1 MKIKSLILLASL
13 AGLLSAFAERIEL
26 KTDAARC
33 TVETVGARVVSFS
46 TAASGEVLWN
56 ASPEQG
62 AASPRWGHGGIPV
75 CWPWFG
81 VTGKGDY
88 HGTAWQSPFAVVSR
102 TETPG
107 RSELVLALEASG
119 ARLEYRAI
127 LTDALKLE
135 LTTVNTAA
143 KPLRFSAAFHPYFR
157 VGERDRTVVTG
168 LGEKPLAMNRT
179 IDDVFPAG
187 KGSCSVY
194 RLVDPSLDRTVTV
207 IAENST
213 DVNVWNPG
221 PEKDTPGVIPGDGW
235 RNFVCVEPMLGSW
248 GEPRTLAPGGKLHL
262 MMGVS
267 VEKGAAVTGF
277 AGRDPRYPGFSEE
290 VFKLPFRVMFI
301 GAHPDDADYQFGA
314 TATKLV
320 RAGARVT
327 FVSVCNGDNGHQTM
341 DPEALAARRYN
352 ESQAAARVYGVDRY
366 VIMGEHDCR
375 AEATVELRQRIVRL
389 IRTVSPHLVITHRT
403 CDYHADHRA
412 TGQAVQDA
420 TYLMGVPLFCPEAPV
435 PETLPFVM
443 YAGDRFTMP
452 RPFRPDLLV
461 DGDDAL
467 DTTVRALACHESQL
481 FEWLPPEYGTDPKTI
496 PSDPAGQLDYLRRN
510 VPPDL
515 FMIGN
520 AYRDVIV
527 RTFGGKAP
535 KYVEA
540 FELCEYARPPA
551 KKEIDYLA
559 SLGFRWVKEEK

>member
-1 MKIKSLILLASL
+1 MLTL
-13 AGLLSAFAERIEL
+13 AGAFSALAERIEL
-26 KTDAARC
+26 KTASARC
-33 TVETVGARVVSFS
+33 TVETVGARVISFS
-46 TAASGEVLWN
+46 TADSGEVLWN
-56 ASPEQG
+56 AAPEQG
-62 AASPRWGHGGIPV
+62 AEASRWGHGGVPV

-102 TETPG
+102 VETAG
-107 RSELVLALEASG
+107 RSELVLATETPG
-119 ARLEYRAI
+119 ARLECRAI
-127 LTDALKLE
+127 LTDELRLE
-135 LTTVNTAA
+135 LTTVNASA
-143 KPLRFSAAFHPYFR
+143 KPLLFSAAFHPYFR
-157 VGERDRTVVTG
+157 VGERDRVVVTG
-168 LGEKPLAMNRT
+168 LGEKPLEMNRT

-194 RLVDPSLDRTVTV
+194 RIVDPSLDRTVTV
-207 IAENST
+207 IAENAT

-221 PEKDTPGVIPGDGW
+221 PERDTPGTIAEDDW
-235 RNFVCVEPMLGSW
+235 RKFVCVEPMQGSW
-248 GEPRTLAPGGKLHL
+248 GSPRTLAPGGKLHL

-267 VEKGAAVTGF
+267 VSKGSAVTGF
-277 AGRDPRYPGFSEE
+277 AGRDPRYPGFPDKT
-290 VFKLPFRVMFI
+290 FALPFRVMFV

-314 TATKLV
+314 TATRLV

-341 DPEALAARRYN
+341 DPDELAARRYN
-352 ESQAAARVYGVDRY
+352 ESQAAAKAYGVDRY

-375 AEATVELRQRIVRL
+375 VEATVDLRQRIVRL
-389 IRTVSPHLVITHRT
+389 IRTFAPHLVITHRT

-420 TYLMGVPLFCPEAPV
+420 TYLMGVPLFCPDTPV

-461 DGDDAL
+461 DGDEAL
-467 DTTVRALACHESQL
+467 DTTLRALACHESQL
-481 FEWLPPEYGTDPKTI
+481 FEWLPPEYGVDPKTI
-496 PSDPAGQLDYLRRN
+496 PADSAGRLDYLRRN

-515 FMIGN
+515 FMLGET
-520 AYRDVIV
+520 YRDVID
-527 RTFGGKAP
+527 RTFGGKGP
-535 KYVEA
+535 RYVEA
-540 FELCEYARPPA
+540 FEVCEYARPPA

-559 SLGFRWVKEEK
+559 SLGFRWVKGAK